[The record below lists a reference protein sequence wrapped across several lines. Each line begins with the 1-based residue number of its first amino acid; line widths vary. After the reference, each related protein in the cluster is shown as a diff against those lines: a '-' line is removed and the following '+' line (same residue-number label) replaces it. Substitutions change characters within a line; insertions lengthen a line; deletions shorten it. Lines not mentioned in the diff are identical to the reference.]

1 MFRATFQENP
11 LFHFEPSQVSFK
23 GMLSSML
30 SLLQARQAFIF
41 QERRP
46 GQNQERL
53 LNKERLVNKERPLNK
68 ERLLSKERL
77 LNKRFCPLF
86 RREIVPC

>member
-1 MFRATFQENP
+1 MIQATFQENQ
-11 LFHFEPSQVSFK
+11 LFHFKPSEVTLEGILSF
-23 GMLSSML
+23 MLG
-30 SLLQARQAFIF
+30 LLQARQALFF

-68 ERLLSKERL
+68 ERLLNKLRL
-77 LNKRFCPLF
+77 LNK
-86 RREIVPC
+86 E